1 MFQEILQGGGGEKR
15 MQEIKFIKK
24 NIQGRTDVTVDF
36 GINNPM
42 VLTMRFLE
50 PSNGWLYADLTRL
63 TVFRYLPSNPT
74 SVVVNINTS
83 GTVDV
88 VFGLVSLDDYV
99 IE

>member
-1 MFQEILQGGGGEKR
+1 MFQEILQGGSGEKS
-15 MQEIKFIKK
+15 MPEIKFIKK
-24 NIQGRTDVTVDF
+24 SIKGRTDVTVDF

-50 PSNGWLYADLTRL
+50 QSNGWIYADLTRL

-74 SVVVNINTS
+74 SVVLNINTS